1 MRTEEFRKQL
11 IELSN
16 SLGITAIDIQSPN
29 LSSDYSQILQNQYVL
44 VKEDNLVAL
53 LNMLVTDGL
62 EVDLC
67 YIDPPYNTGNSFIY
81 NDKRKSKLH
90 NIWGK
95 HHDWLA
101 FMLPRLLA
109 AKLLMK
115 DEAIISISIDDYEY
129 AHLKILMDNIFGEEN
144 YISTIVICRSKNGKG
159 SKSNVAV
166 NHEYLLIYGKTK
178 KAKLIGLE
186 ENDATKYD
194 RRDSYGEYKIDG
206 LFRKKGDASKKEDRP
221 NMFYPLYYSLDG
233 NVSTIRHS
241 SEMKEVYPID
251 SKGIDRRWLWGKE
264 KAEKESWKLYASQ
277 KGVVYVKN
285 YNSSGKRIKIRSI
298 LDSVNYLNDK
308 ATQEIKK
315 IYGEKIF
322 ETPKPLSLIKD
333 LIDFSCKDNA
343 LILDFFAGT
352 GTTAAAC
359 YHLNE
364 ERKTKRNVILV
375 EHKYPID
382 DSHIA
387 NINGFKN
394 MADITEYRLKAIK
407 NSDPDFNYFIIN

>member
-1 MRTEEFRKQL
+1 MRTKEFRKQL

-16 SLGITAIDIQSPN
+16 DLKISVNEIQSPS
-29 LSSDYSQILQNQYVL
+29 LSNYYSQILQNQYVL

-53 LNMLVTDGL
+53 FNMLATDGL

-67 YIDPPYNTGNSFIY
+67 YIDPPYNTGNSFVY
-81 NDKRKSKLH
+81 NDKRKSKSH

-129 AHLKILMDNIFGEEN
+129 AHLKMLMDNIFGEEN

-178 KAKLIGLE
+178 KSKLIGLE

-194 RRDSYGEYKIDG
+194 KRDSYGEYKIDG

-221 NMFYPLYYSLDG
+221 NMFYPLYYSPDG
-233 NVSTIRHS
+233 SVSTTKQS
-241 SEMKEVYPID
+241 SEMKEVFPID
-251 SKGIDRRWLWGKE
+251 SKGIHRRWLWGKE
-264 KAEKESWKLYASQ
+264 KAEKESWKLYASP
-277 KGVVYVKN
+277 KGVIYVKN
-285 YNSSGKRIKIRSI
+285 YNSTGKRIKIRSI
-298 LDSVNYLNDK
+298 LDNVNYLNDK

-315 IYGEKIF
+315 VYGEKIF
-322 ETPKPLSLIKD
+322 ETPKPLNLIKD
-333 LIDFSCKDNA
+333 IIDFCCEENA
-343 LILDFFAGT
+343 LVLDFFAGT
-352 GTTAAAC
+352 GTTGAAC
-359 YHLNE
+359 YELNV
-364 ERKTKRNVILV
+364 ERNSKRNVILV
-375 EHKYPID
+375 EHKHSID

-387 NINGFKN
+387 NIHGFAN
-394 MADITEYRLKAIK
+394 MAEITEYRLKYIK
-407 NSDPDFNYFIIN
+407 NIDPDFNYFIID